1 MGFKI
6 DNELTVRADESGR
19 AIMLDHVMKKHGD
32 IRRTT
37 IARSILSRPIDAY
50 FIGSGK
56 RYITVTATHHALE
69 SISANFAFSLIDY
82 LLTKMNNGVIKGVDC
97 KFLLSK
103 YCFIV
108 VPCVNPDGVELRF
121 NGVGDTPLS
130 DRLLRMSGGDF
141 STWQANARGVDLNHN
156 YDAGFEE
163 YKRIEK
169 EMGIVPGSS
178 LFSGES
184 PESEPEVRG
193 VSNLVRTLMPYAVVS
208 LHTQGEEIYAYPRT
222 KRQARVAERLA
233 ELTGYKVAVADGTA
247 GYGGLC
253 DYTGALGIPSFT
265 LELGRGTNPLSE
277 TELIKIFPRVAD
289 AIAILP
295 TLL

>member
-1 MGFKI
+1 
-6 DNELTVRADESGR
+6 
-19 AIMLDHVMKKHGD
+19 
-32 IRRTT
+32 
-37 IARSILSRPIDAY
+37 
-50 FIGSGK
+50 
-56 RYITVTATHHALE
+56 
-69 SISANFAFSLIDY
+69 
-82 LLTKMNNGVIKGVDC
+82 
-97 KFLLSK
+97 
-103 YCFIV
+103 
-108 VPCVNPDGVELRF
+108 
-121 NGVGDTPLS
+121 
-130 DRLLRMSGGDF
+130 MSGGDF

-169 EMGIVPGSS
+169 EMGIVPGPS

-193 VSNLVRTLMPYAVVS
+193 VANLVRTLVPYAVVS

-222 KRQARVAERLA
+222 KRQDRVAERLA

>member
-6 DNELTVRADESGR
+6 DNELMVRADESGR

-69 SISANFAFSLIDY
+69 SISANFAFSFIDY

-97 KFLLSK
+97 KLLLSK

-169 EMGIVPGSS
+169 EMGIVPGRS

-193 VSNLVRTLMPYAVVS
+193 VANLVRTLMPYAVVS

-253 DYTGALGIPSFT
+253 DYTGALCIPSFT